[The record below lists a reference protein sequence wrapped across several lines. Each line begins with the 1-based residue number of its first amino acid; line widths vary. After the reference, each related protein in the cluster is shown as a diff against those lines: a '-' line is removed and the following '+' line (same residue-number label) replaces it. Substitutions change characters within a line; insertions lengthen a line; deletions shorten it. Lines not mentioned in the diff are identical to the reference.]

1 MLGGGPQG
9 APAGGGRGHRAG
21 SQDCSPPAASFRRRR
36 LARRP
41 GYMRSAAGPR
51 IGFLSPPVGAPFQA
65 QGGACGKESHH
76 LESRAGPCGLDP
88 GGQWRGRSVGSLIPR
103 STATS
108 ALTVGH
114 RGPALTAARGSPGLL
129 GSQPRAG
136 TALPNR
142 LSRLCGPRATGCRG
156 ELPSTDTREA
166 PSPCREAWNKGCPS
180 LEDMSDTSC
189 SLGSGPQAPAV
200 PASCQDVFTSS
211 FSFIRLSLG
220 SAGERGEAEGCP
232 PSREAEGPHQSLE
245 EMEAKAASSGGPH
258 DHPRLLSLPFTLKA
272 SQGLADAAQTSG
284 GSPGLECQTLPLLD
298 TDAASSC
305 SLDPLWFE
313 ASSSADA
320 QRWDPLLSRCEPALL
335 HCLQGQH
342 RRLEVKSLRL
352 KLQKLQ
358 DKAIEEDDYDK
369 AEMIQQRLEALE
381 KERSSLHF
389 QLPSQQPALSA
400 LLGHLGAQAQA
411 SLRWAAQRAGGDDP
425 QARLR
430 MDPKTLEAAAQDSLR
445 VSITRRDWLLREK
458 QQLQKEIETL
468 QARMSVLEAKDQQ
481 LRREIEEQER
491 LLPWQGC
498 DLVGGL
504 SLGELQEVTKT
515 LQDTLALAEQIP
527 LHAEPPET
535 IRSLQER
542 IKSLS
547 LSLKEIT
554 AKVCVS
560 ERLCSALRKKV
571 NDIETQ
577 LPALFEAK
585 MLAISGNHFCTA
597 KELTEEIRSL
607 TLEREALEGL
617 LHKLLVLSSRNVQ
630 KLGSVK
636 EDYSRLRQ
644 ELDQGRAAYETSV
657 KVNTMKYMEMLE
669 EKLHSCKCPLLGKVW
684 EADLEACRLLIQ
696 SLQLQEARGSLFA
709 DERQTD
715 DLVGG
720 TYTMALATPLR
731 SHLEDERKNP
741 LQAFE
746 EWTVHLTPSPHCA
759 SSDQKEESYIFSAE
773 LGEKC
778 ETIGK
783 KLLYLEDQLH
793 VAIHSHDE
801 DLIHI
806 LLILQME
813 HLLSYF
819 VKESLKKLHSF
830 PMPQQM
836 ETNRYSW
843 YLEFNTP
850 LISEIIQYAMF
861 SL

>member
-1 MLGGGPQG
+1 
-9 APAGGGRGHRAG
+9 
-21 SQDCSPPAASFRRRR
+21 
-36 LARRP
+36 
-41 GYMRSAAGPR
+41 MRSAAGPR
-51 IGFLSPPVGAPFQA
+51 IGFLSPPVGAPFRA

-114 RGPALTAARGSPGLL
+114 RGPALTAAKGSPGLL

-180 LEDMSDTSC
+180 PEDMSDTSC
-189 SLGSGPQAPAV
+189 SLGSGPQAPAI
-200 PASCQDVFTSS
+200 PASSQDVFTSS

-272 SQGLADAAQTSG
+272 SQGLADATQTSG
-284 GSPGLECQTLPLLD
+284 GSRGMECQTLPLLD

-335 HCLQGQH
+335 HCLQGQR

-389 QLPSQQPALSA
+389 QLPSQQPALST

-458 QQLQKEIETL
+458 QQLQ
-468 QARMSVLEAKDQQ
+468 
-481 LRREIEEQER
+481 
-491 LLPWQGC
+491 
-498 DLVGGL
+498 
-504 SLGELQEVTKT
+504 
-515 LQDTLALAEQIP
+515 
-527 LHAEPPET
+527 
-535 IRSLQER
+535 
-542 IKSLS
+542 
-547 LSLKEIT
+547 
-554 AKVCVS
+554 VCMS

-585 MLAISGNHFCTA
+585 MLAISGNHFYTA

-715 DLVGG
+715 DLGGG

-731 SHLEDERKNP
+731 SHLEDGRKNP

-759 SSDQKEESYIFSAE
+759 SSEQKEESYIFSAE

-813 HLLSYF
+813 HLLGYF

-850 LISEIIQYAMF
+850 LISEIIQYVMF

>member
-1 MLGGGPQG
+1 M
-9 APAGGGRGHRAG
+9 
-21 SQDCSPPAASFRRRR
+21 
-36 LARRP
+36 
-41 GYMRSAAGPR
+41 
-51 IGFLSPPVGAPFQA
+51 
-65 QGGACGKESHH
+65 
-76 LESRAGPCGLDP
+76 
-88 GGQWRGRSVGSLIPR
+88 
-103 STATS
+103 
-108 ALTVGH
+108 
-114 RGPALTAARGSPGLL
+114 
-129 GSQPRAG
+129 
-136 TALPNR
+136 
-142 LSRLCGPRATGCRG
+142 
-156 ELPSTDTREA
+156 DTREA
-166 PSPCREAWNKGCPS
+166 PSPCREAWNKGCPPP
-180 LEDMSDTSC
+180 EDMSDTSC
-189 SLGSGPQAPAV
+189 SLGSGPQAPSV
-200 PASCQDVFTSS
+200 PASSQDIFTSS

-245 EMEAKAASSGGPH
+245 EKEAKAASSGGPH

-272 SQGLADAAQTSG
+272 SQGLADAAQTLG
-284 GSPGLECQTLPLLD
+284 GSPSLEGQTLPLLD

-320 QRWDPLLSRCEPALL
+320 HQWDPLLSRCEPALL
-335 HCLQGQH
+335 HCLQGQR
-342 RRLEVKSLRL
+342 RRLEVGVFPAFGHGMVMAQISSRQRARNDASGLDRFPTGKYGSTFGGWLQKDAAPSLLLLFQPELKSVLIFLCPLGAQVKSLRL

-358 DKAIEEDDYDK
+358 DKAIEDDDYDK

-389 QLPSQQPALSA
+389 QLPSQQPALSG

-411 SLRWAAQRAGGDDP
+411 SLHWAAQRAGSDDP

-527 LHAEPPET
+527 LRAEPPEA
-535 IRSLQER
+535 IQSLQER

-554 AKVCVS
+554 AKVCMS

-585 MLAISGNHFCTA
+585 MLAISEGHELINGTSETKYHEKRWKRNHFCTA

-607 TLEREALEGL
+607 TLEREGLEGL

-644 ELDQGRAAYETSV
+644 ELDQGRAAYE
-657 KVNTMKYMEMLE
+657 
-669 EKLHSCKCPLLGKVW
+669 PLGGNRVTILIAFHTQLQQAVFRH
-684 EADLEACRLLIQ
+684 ADLFGAGSWFYVIRLNTD
-696 SLQLQEARGSLFA
+696 SVA
-709 DERQTD
+709 DENA
-715 DLVGG
+715 VG
-720 TYTMALATPLR
+720 
-731 SHLEDERKNP
+731 
-741 LQAFE
+741 
-746 EWTVHLTPSPHCA
+746 
-759 SSDQKEESYIFSAE
+759 
-773 LGEKC
+773 
-778 ETIGK
+778 
-783 KLLYLEDQLH
+783 
-793 VAIHSHDE
+793 
-801 DLIHI
+801 
-806 LLILQME
+806 
-813 HLLSYF
+813 
-819 VKESLKKLHSF
+819 
-830 PMPQQM
+830 
-836 ETNRYSW
+836 
-843 YLEFNTP
+843 
-850 LISEIIQYAMF
+850 
-861 SL
+861 